1 MLKNAPANAGDRRD
15 VGSIPGMGRSPGGGH
30 GSPLQYLCLE
40 NPMDRGAWRATVHG
54 AAKSRSQLSTST
66 HTFEERERTT
76 SAGEPGTSPSSP
88 GAGPWCRGVFSHF
101 SRVQLFVTPW
111 TIACQAPLS
120 IGFSRQGYWSTGVRC
135 HFFLQGCFLTHGSNP
150 HLLHLLH

>member
-1 MLKNAPANAGDRRD
+1 MVKNAPANAGDRRD

-30 GSPLQYLCLE
+30 GNPLQYLCLE

-54 AAKSRSQLSTST
+54 AAKSWSQLSTST

-76 SAGEPGTSPSSP
+76 SAGELGTSPSSP
-88 GAGPWCRGVFSHF
+88 GAGPWCRGVLSRF

-111 TIACQAPLS
+111 TLACQAPLS
-120 IGFSRQGYWSTGVRC
+120 IGFSRQGYWSTGVHC
-135 HFFLQGCFLTHGSNP
+135 HFFLQGSFLTHGSNP
-150 HLLHLLH
+150 HLLHLLC